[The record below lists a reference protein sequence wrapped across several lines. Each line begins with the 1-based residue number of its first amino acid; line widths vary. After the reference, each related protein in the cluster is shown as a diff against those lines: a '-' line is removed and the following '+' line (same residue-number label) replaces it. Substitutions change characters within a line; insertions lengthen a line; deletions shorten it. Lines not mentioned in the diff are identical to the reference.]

1 MAAVEKCVLD
11 NPFRATLAKEDTL
24 SPSPCVNGARFNAS
38 TDRGRA
44 GRGGR
49 GQHRPGQRGPKRP
62 FPDACDFYCDSCE
75 QGFAD
80 HAELANHYSEHVPC
94 PRDGC
99 DFAASPTLV
108 SLHEK
113 LQHDNPLIRRCA
125 NVAVTIEDVE
135 EWRRQRRL
143 RYPTLRNI
151 EAKKAAEAEQQM
163 RREVLKEDSKRR
175 RFKKRRHGRRNASAS
190 NRAPQQQPPP
200 PPLPPPPPPAI
211 EASPR
216 EASPVKP
223 SPNEPDQITDSESD
237 VEQKA
242 SAPAPPSPPAV
253 SSALASLMACYN
265 SDSDDETPVEIPQA
279 VPSAVVTD
287 QASPNEVATPA
298 TPIETTPVNS
308 TQPPPPTRT
317 TDKAPPRQKPTYR
330 PPPRRLTL
338 LQKLLASEVR
348 HERNVILQCAHHV
361 VENDFFGESG
371 PKSDE
376 RG

>member
-1 MAAVEKCVLD
+1 MAAVQKCVLD
-11 NPFRATLAKEDTL
+11 NPFRATFAKEDKS
-24 SPSPCVNGARFNAS
+24 SPTPCVNGARFNAS
-38 TDRGRA
+38 TDAGSA

-62 FPDACDFYCDSCE
+62 FPAACDFYCDACE
-75 QGFAD
+75 QGFAN
-80 HAELANHYSEHVPC
+80 HVELTNHYSEHVSC

-125 NVAVTIEDVE
+125 NVAVTIDDVE

-175 RFKKRRHGRRNASAS
+175 RFKKRRHGRRNASAA

-200 PPLPPPPPPAI
+200 PPPVR

-216 EASPVKP
+216 EASPVK
-223 SPNEPDQITDSESD
+223 STPNEPDQITDSESD
-237 VEQKA
+237 VEQK
-242 SAPAPPSPPAV
+242 APAPPSPPAV

-265 SDSDDETPVEIPQA
+265 SDSDDETPVEIQQA
-279 VPSAVVTD
+279 VPSGVVPD
-287 QASPNEVATPA
+287 QAPPNEVASSPDTPM
-298 TPIETTPVNS
+298 ETTPVNS
-308 TQPPPPTRT
+308 AQPPQPTQT
-317 TDKAPPRQKPTYR
+317 TDKAPLRQKPTYR

-348 HERNVILQCAHHV
+348 HERNVILQCAHYV
-361 VENDFFGESG
+361 VENNFFGESG